1 VIPYP
6 EGDFFV
12 EAVGQGRLI
21 HGSTVVM
28 VILVDEARGW
38 FAPAGCE
45 IPHLFSM
52 SGMGEVMREELD
64 VFDLKNIEE
73 GDNFRKLRK
82 RRLTMA
88 PKLDEKSETPLEAMI
103 IEQGIRDGSINW
115 MVVIVTCSWRS
126 DDYSEVLI
134 NYFGE
139 NVARGEDGVVEM
151 NVNCADGPKDEKSHL
166 A

>member
-64 VFDLKNIEE
+64 VFDLKNIEGGGQLQE
-73 GDNFRKLRK
+73 I
-82 RRLTMA
+82 
-88 PKLDEKSETPLEAMI
+88 EEEEAN
-103 IEQGIRDGSINW
+103 DG
-115 MVVIVTCSWRS
+115 T
-126 DDYSEVLI
+126 EV
-134 NYFGE
+134 G
-139 NVARGEDGVVEM
+139 
-151 NVNCADGPKDEKSHL
+151 
-166 A
+166 